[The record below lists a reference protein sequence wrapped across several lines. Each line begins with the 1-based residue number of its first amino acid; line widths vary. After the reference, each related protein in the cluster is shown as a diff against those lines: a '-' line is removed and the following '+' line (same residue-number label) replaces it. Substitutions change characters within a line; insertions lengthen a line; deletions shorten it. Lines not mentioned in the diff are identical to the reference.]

1 MIHLLHL
8 WRRIASCW
16 HPIWSHGSVHDV
28 CWKRRAH
35 CHPLPS
41 TVWALQQNP
50 KLFEA
55 ARYNQINSCLA
66 PRYDQFTSYWLV
78 VFAYNPM
85 NNINISWPTNH
96 LLILRNMKNMFKAT
110 NQVMTKKIGLGNGFY
125 HHGRHFSASWL
136 KFLIRY
142 ACKIEMHVPDEKR
155 SLGLKSR
162 LNQK

>member
-8 WRRIASCW
+8 WRRTAS
-16 HPIWSHGSVHDV
+16 SVHDV

-66 PRYDQFTSYWLV
+66 PRYDQFTSCWLV
-78 VFAYNPM
+78 VFVYNPM

-96 LLILRNMKNMFKAT
+96 LLILRNI
-110 NQVMTKKIGLGNGFY
+110 KKKGLKPPTRLWPKKWDWAMVSTIMGALSQPPGWN
-125 HHGRHFSASWL
+125 FSFA
-136 KFLIRY
+136 
-142 ACKIEMHVPDEKR
+142 MHVRLRCMSLTKR
-155 SLGLKSR
+155 GP
-162 LNQK
+162 